1 MKTRE
6 VAHALARSMVDTGR
20 RMHVP
25 TTAIITDM
33 NQPLG
38 RMAGNANEVDE
49 SVDALLGK
57 GPADLMKVT
66 LELGAELLVLTKRE
80 PSLAGAK
87 ARLQKAIDSGAG
99 LEKFREM
106 VTAQGGDL
114 DAPRP
119 IAPVSEVTSPRPG
132 YVAAMDTEVLGR
144 VVIELGGGRKK
155 LGDVLD
161 LSTGFEMLVRL
172 GDEIEVGQPLARV
185 FAKPDAA
192 ARVQQ
197 EIINAITLSQEPS
210 LSPTL
215 IAERIT

>member
-1 MKTRE
+1 ME
-6 VAHALARSMVDTGR
+6 
-20 RMHVP
+20 
-25 TTAIITDM
+25 
-33 NQPLG
+33 
-38 RMAGNANEVDE
+38 
-49 SVDALLGK
+49 
-57 GPADLMKVT
+57 VT

-80 PSLAGAK
+80 PSLTAAK
-87 ARLQKAIDSGAG
+87 ARLQGAIDSGAG

-106 VTAQGGDL
+106 VTAQGGNL

-119 IAPVSEVTSPRPG
+119 IAPASEVVSRRPG
-132 YVAAMDTEVLGR
+132 YVATMDTEHLGR

-210 LSPTL
+210 LPPTL